1 MATLAIAAV
10 VLAFWLVYMFR
21 TVVYILLL
29 GIVLGTALQPLVT
42 WLRKRGLTRGHGL
55 IVAHAIIL
63 LLVFGILYVSLPT
76 VIRQIVQLAGEVP
89 RYYTEFRSVLLD
101 SPSRLVGVLGGGLPR
116 DIQLVL
122 QPNPASG
129 EDLDMVSRFIG
140 YSNLFFRGLF
150 SVVGVI
156 LIASFWILEG
166 ERILKSMLILFPASH
181 RERIREITSAIEAKV
196 GEYIRGQLILSI
208 MIGLLALV
216 AYLLIG
222 LPNALTLALIAG
234 IFEVVP
240 IIGPLLGAIP
250 AILVASS
257 IHPTLIV
264 WVVLA
269 TVIIQAFENSFLVP
283 RIMRASVGVNPIVTL
298 LALLTFSSLLGLPGA
313 LLAIPSAAVIQ
324 LLLDRFVFSPDSN
337 ENHIS
342 DGRDYISRLRYE
354 AQDLVLDVRKQ
365 LRRKNDPSNESND
378 QIEDSIEKIASQLDL
393 ILDQISQEESN

>member
-1 MATLAIAAV
+1 
-10 VLAFWLVYMFR
+10 
-21 TVVYILLL
+21 
-29 GIVLGTALQPLVT
+29 
-42 WLRKRGLTRGHGL
+42 
-55 IVAHAIIL
+55 
-63 LLVFGILYVSLPT
+63 
-76 VIRQIVQLAGEVP
+76 
-89 RYYTEFRSVLLD
+89 
-101 SPSRLVGVLGGGLPR
+101 
-116 DIQLVL
+116 
-122 QPNPASG
+122 
-129 EDLDMVSRFIG
+129 
-140 YSNLFFRGLF
+140 
-150 SVVGVI
+150 
-156 LIASFWILEG
+156 
-166 ERILKSMLILFPASH
+166 
-181 RERIREITSAIEAKV
+181 
-196 GEYIRGQLILSI
+196 
-208 MIGLLALV
+208 
-216 AYLLIG
+216 
-222 LPNALTLALIAG
+222 
-234 IFEVVP
+234 VP